1 MSREQSDESKS
12 LLGKKPLVDLE
23 EIEVDPN
30 PTPYEKASF
39 FNIIHYIYVLK
50 SLWRL
55 RKKRNQ
61 TLTLEDLP
69 RIGKNRRSES

>member
-23 EIEVDPN
+23 EIEVDLN

-39 FNIIHYIYVLK
+39 LISYTTFMC
-50 SLWRL
+50 
-55 RKKRNQ
+55 
-61 TLTLEDLP
+61 
-69 RIGKNRRSES
+69 